1 MAETDTPVKIPP
13 RQRILESLAGELERQ
28 PGNRVTTAALAK
40 ATGVTEAALYRHF
53 ASKARMFEGLI
64 DFAEETVF
72 GRINRI
78 LEEDTATNA
87 RCEKILFLLLGFA
100 ARNPGITR
108 VLMGD
113 ALVGETER
121 LRERVQQF
129 FSRLETQLRQVL
141 RESVLREPALLSI
154 PAEQAANLLL
164 AYVEGRLH
172 RFLRSRFRDSPINHW
187 EAQWAFLAACL
198 FGPGA
203 GAVL

>member
-1 MAETDTPVKIPP
+1 MSMETEAKIP
-13 RQRILESLAGELERQ
+13 RSQRILEALAGELERQ

-78 LEEDTATNA
+78 LDEDAATAI

-121 LRERVQQF
+121 LRDRVQQF

-141 RESVLREPALLSI
+141 RESALRDEADLAI
-154 PAEQAANLLL
+154 PAEQAANFLL

-172 RFLRSRFRDSPINHW
+172 RFLRSRFQDSPVNHW
-187 EAQWAFLAACL
+187 ESQWAFLAACL
-198 FGPGA
+198 FGADQA
-203 GAVL
+203 GS